1 MLFAAI
7 EAVLTELKVSQ
18 ILVPSIRSLKR
29 MWCQNFYFERMTLDE
44 VAKVEDHIVF
54 PDQDSCILLR
64 KTLGKQI
71 APLRVATG
79 AAGSSKHKVP
89 QGIALWQGKVVCGT
103 IMRCHREVNMPCRR
117 GTEKE
122 AGRHAELQSKPA
134 RRWFVNMRVTAANLA
149 KTRMAERM
157 CTCLRLMRKEQRMV
171 M

>member
-71 APLRVATG
+71 APLRVDTS
-79 AAGSSKHKVP
+79 AGGGGKHKVK
-89 QGIALWQGKVVCGT
+89 QGISARMHKQMPAAYIRIGAKVS
-103 IMRCHREVNMPCRR
+103 MSP
-117 GTEKE
+117 
-122 AGRHAELQSKPA
+122 AGRRRRQEGTQS
-134 RRWFVNMRVTAANLA
+134 
-149 KTRMAERM
+149 
-157 CTCLRLMRKEQRMV
+157 CS
-171 M
+171 